1 MRQLMLL
8 AFLAAPVVLHT
19 PDVRADVTDEQKDQL
34 SEIYKSL
41 RDARKLVSKKKFNE
55 IREAVQDAESKVQ
68 AMELS
73 EDEKDRTYKNVVKQ
87 LAYLKD
93 KLPVSF
99 EKEIAP
105 IIKDKCVRC
114 HGANRQSGKLRLD
127 TFNQM
132 AKGGANGPL
141 VRGTNPRNSLL
152 VLRMATPNDKLR
164 MPKGGAA
171 LPKEQIE
178 LIAKWVSQ
186 GSPYDGTDRD
196 SMIGTSPPDK
206 PKPKPLK
213 IARPD
218 GSETVSFKKD
228 VAPWMV
234 GVCLGCHGDRNPR
247 NGFSMS
253 TFEKMLTTGESAPVI
268 VPGDPDSSYIV
279 DLVLRQDPMKMPAGN
294 QTRIKRSQALAL
306 EKWIKEGAKF
316 DGDDP
321 KATLRSLVPTEA
333 ELEAQRL
340 ANMSDSDFSARRL
353 KQGQDLWKRVLPRD
367 EVLHIETEN
376 FYVFGEDDAR
386 IKQVGQWAE
395 ADLTK
400 LKEFYGFDSSPV
412 WRGRLSIFVAKDRF
426 AYSEFN
432 QVVFN
437 RETPREM
444 IGHSVVTADFNQAYM
459 VLRDVGDEVSDATM
473 GMRSNVTAQ
482 LAESFLQRQGA
493 TPPRVI
499 ARGAGLLMAHSS
511 TDKDDPWFAALP
523 ARMKSAVV
531 TKASDVFNDGTFS
544 RGEMD
549 AVSFAMARFLSRA
562 GKARYVKLVKEL
574 QAGSALPASVRKVYG
589 KTPGSVGELFLKS
602 LR

>member
-8 AFLAAPVVLHT
+8 AFMVTSTVLQCGM
-19 PDVRADVTDEQKDQL
+19 VKADVTDEQKDEL
-34 SEIYKSL
+34 SDIYKSL
-41 RDARKLVSKKKFNE
+41 RDARKLVSKKEFKE
-55 IREAVQDAESKVQ
+55 IREVVTSAEAKVK
-68 AMELS
+68 AMELDK
-73 EDEKDRTYKNVVKQ
+73 DEKNRTYRNVVKQ
-87 LAYLKD
+87 LQYLKG

-114 HGANRQSGKLRLD
+114 HGTDRQSARLRMD
-127 TFNQM
+127 TFSQM
-132 AKGGANGPL
+132 AKGGANGLL

-152 VLRMATPNDKLR
+152 IARLATPNNKLR

-171 LPKEQIE
+171 LPPEQLE
-178 LIAKWVSQ
+178 LIARWVSQ

-196 SMIGTSPPDK
+196 SMIGTSPADK

-321 KATLRSLVPTEA
+321 KATIRSLVPTAA

-340 ANMSDSDFSARRL
+340 AKMSASEFTARRL

-395 ADLTK
+395 TDLAE
-400 LKEFYGFDSSPV
+400 LKKYYGFSASPV
-412 WRGRLSIFVAKDRF
+412 WRGRLTIFVAKDRF

-444 IGHSVVTADFNQAYM
+444 IGHSVVTSDFNQAYI
-459 VLRDVGDEVSDATM
+459 VLRDVGDEVSDSSM
-473 GMRSNVTAQ
+473 GLRSNVTAQ
-482 LAESFLQRQGA
+482 LAEAFLQREGA
-493 TPPRVI
+493 TPPRII
-499 ARGAGLLMAHSS
+499 ARGAGLLMAYA
-511 TDKDDPWFAALP
+511 TTEKDDPWFEALP
-523 ARMKSAVV
+523 PRMKSAVV
-531 TKASDVFNDGTFS
+531 TKAADVFNDGTFS

-549 AVSFAMARFLSRA
+549 AVSFAMARFLARA

-574 QAGSALPASVRKVYG
+574 QSGADLPAAVRKVYG